1 MNRLGF
7 VANSLIQ
14 LAGISHQKKIR
25 KKSEQRVLVLFMPF
39 IGDFLMYLNALNE
52 LTKWYQQKGY
62 QVDVAILKQNQSL
75 VKQYCLFDDV
85 LVFDQKQY
93 MTQKSYRK
101 EIQNWMAQKRYGVV
115 INPYFDTLLDADI
128 LAVLSQA
135 PERILADRRKYYSD
149 SFLLMKKLKNRI
161 HMHAY
166 TKRIVYT
173 EKVMDFRK
181 TAYFLQQLGIPFQA
195 QVSYL
200 PPLQVDVELPAKSY
214 CVLAP
219 GASKTGKRWE
229 PEKFAQMA
237 DYIVSQYG
245 LQVCICGT
253 AGEQEIAEQIL
264 SHVKGETRQII
275 NCMGKYSM
283 AEYIELIRHAKVVL
297 TNDSA
302 PVHIASA
309 TGTRSVCIIGGW
321 DYKRL
326 IPYQIEV
333 ETPGTVV
340 PDYVYSGRMPCFN
353 CFDIRVAYGNQE
365 CAERIQKQETY
376 PCIASI
382 SVSDVQDV
390 LDQVMKEVEE

>member
-135 PERILADRRKYYSD
+135 PERY
-149 SFLLMKKLKNRI
+149 
-161 HMHAY
+161 
-166 TKRIVYT
+166 
-173 EKVMDFRK
+173 
-181 TAYFLQQLGIPFQA
+181 
-195 QVSYL
+195 
-200 PPLQVDVELPAKSY
+200 
-214 CVLAP
+214 
-219 GASKTGKRWE
+219 
-229 PEKFAQMA
+229 
-237 DYIVSQYG
+237 
-245 LQVCICGT
+245 
-253 AGEQEIAEQIL
+253 
-264 SHVKGETRQII
+264 
-275 NCMGKYSM
+275 
-283 AEYIELIRHAKVVL
+283 
-297 TNDSA
+297 
-302 PVHIASA
+302 
-309 TGTRSVCIIGGW
+309 
-321 DYKRL
+321 
-326 IPYQIEV
+326 
-333 ETPGTVV
+333 
-340 PDYVYSGRMPCFN
+340 
-353 CFDIRVAYGNQE
+353 
-365 CAERIQKQETY
+365 
-376 PCIASI
+376 
-382 SVSDVQDV
+382 
-390 LDQVMKEVEE
+390 